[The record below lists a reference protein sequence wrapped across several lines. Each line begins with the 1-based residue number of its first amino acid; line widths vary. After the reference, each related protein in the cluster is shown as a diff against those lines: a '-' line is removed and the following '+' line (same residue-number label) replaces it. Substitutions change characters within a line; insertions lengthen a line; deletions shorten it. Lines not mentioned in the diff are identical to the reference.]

1 LKKKR
6 KQALETAIQTMRKSV
21 CFGRNSNPE
30 DFEWPKPS
38 DLRKMSKKTL
48 IKLAKLNYNID
59 STGRRFGAFQVV
71 LSNGESSP
79 VFLSKN

>member
-1 LKKKR
+1 
-6 KQALETAIQTMRKSV
+6 MRKTV
-21 CFGRNSNPE
+21 CFGRNTNTV

-48 IKLAKLNYNID
+48 IKLAKLNYKISFTQTN
-59 STGRRFGAFQVV
+59 RFGAFQVV

-79 VFLSKN
+79 VFLSKE